1 MFWHNKTR
9 FLTTTTN
16 EIFQIDG
23 VNVFNGFDLEKTCKV
38 KDPSYGKR
46 YSADIYEVEGKT
58 KKFKVAIAEF
68 SPCVYGIYMIE
79 D

>member
-1 MFWHNKTR
+1 MLWHKKIK
-9 FLTTTTN
+9 FITTTTN
-16 EIFQIDG
+16 ERFQIDG
-23 VNVFNGFDLEKTCKV
+23 ANIFDGFDIGKTCKV
-38 KDPSYGKR
+38 NDPSYGKR
-46 YSADIYEVEGKT
+46 YSADIYEITGKT